1 MDICVTVNS
10 KYVRYLY
17 IMLVSLYENTE
28 KGNIDVYVLQHDFSK
43 RDKKL
48 ISSLTEDYKNR
59 VHYLWVDPTKFEIF
73 PKNNLERSTLSLEI
87 YFRLLLPELLPTTLE
102 RILMLDVDI
111 IVNHGIDEFY
121 NMDLTGYCLAAA
133 PNICHNFEVIK
144 EWRIWYKEGRKNWT
158 HYNTGILLWNLKE
171 IRKSYPINYIFD
183 QALELKIN
191 TPTFEEE
198 VFNVLFGEDKIKDIS
213 PEKWNYIVT
222 HIYNFDNPKFE
233 IYKSNEEIVEKCNII
248 HYAGQNPWHAGVKN
262 RTFQI
267 WWEYAKKTQF
277 YNEFIR
283 EIYLQTEEKLI
294 KFASEIENQNK
305 LICGLEWK
313 INKQDEILHYIDILM
328 DQGIKERMIA
338 YLKKNGFNHIIL
350 YGAGRIARCLYSILD
365 GTEIVIDD
373 FVDKN
378 YQGPYC
384 GKMALSPDEIDKYS
398 SDLIL
403 VTTPY
408 YYKGILDEL
417 TNKTSIEIKNIEDI
431 ITEW

>member
-1 MDICVTVNS
+1 M
-10 KYVRYLY
+10 LY
-17 IMLVSLYENTE
+17 SLYENNE
-28 KGNIDVYVLQHDFSK
+28 KGNVDVYVLQRDFSGL
-43 RDKKL
+43 DKEL
-48 ISSLTEDYKNR
+48 ISSLTGKYGNS
-59 VHYLWVDPTKFEIF
+59 VHFIWVDPKKFNIF
-73 PKNNLERSTLSLEI
+73 SKSGLEKSTLSLEI
-87 YFRLLLPELLPTTLE
+87 YFRLLIPELLPVELE
-102 RILMLDVDI
+102 KILMLDVDI
-111 IVNHGIDEFY
+111 VINRDISELY
-121 NMDLTGYCLAAA
+121 NTDLKGYYLAAA
-133 PNICHNFEVIK
+133 PNICHNLEVRN
-144 EWRIWYKEGRKNWT
+144 EWRAWYKENRKNWI
-158 HYNTGILLWNLKE
+158 HYNTGVLLWNLKE
-171 IRKSYPINYIFD
+171 IRNSCPPNYIFD
-183 QALELKIN
+183 QALELKID
-191 TPTFEEE
+191 TLTFEEE

-222 HIYNFDNPKFE
+222 NIYNFDNPKFE

-313 INKQDEILHYIDILM
+313 INKQDEILHYIDVLM
-328 DQGIKERMIA
+328 DQGIKERMLA

-350 YGAGRIARCLYSILD
+350 YGAGRIARCLYILLD

-373 FVDKN
+373 FADKN

-384 GKMALSPDEIDKYS
+384 GKIALSPDEIDKYN

-408 YYKGILDEL
+408 YYNEILGEL